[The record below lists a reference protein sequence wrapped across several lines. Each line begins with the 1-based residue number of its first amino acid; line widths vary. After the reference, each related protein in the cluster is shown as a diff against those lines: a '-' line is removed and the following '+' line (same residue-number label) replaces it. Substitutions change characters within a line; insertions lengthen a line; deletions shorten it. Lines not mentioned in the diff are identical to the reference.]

1 MNNTI
6 EFMKDTKDILKT
18 SMIKEM
24 KIYNDM
30 QVPIR

>member
-1 MNNTI
+1 MSNTI

-18 SMIKEM
+18 SMIKNM
-24 KIYNDM
+24 KIYDEM